1 MRNCARGPSASC
13 SSSRG
18 RRPISICRSTFAAP
32 RSRRGYGARC
42 ARSRPAAPPAMP
54 RSPPRSARP
63 GRCAPSPGPAPPT
76 ALPCWC
82 RATASCAATAG
93 SAAIAGASRG
103 NARCSPASARPPPV
117 MPPPRR
123 ANSAG
128 PIRRPGGGE
137 VEARIAARLAAI
149 DWAAVTEALDGEG
162 FATLPALLDRRE
174 CRALADLYSE
184 EAWFRSRVVMQRH
197 AFGRGEYKYLRYPLP
212 PLVAAL
218 RRCLYARLAPLAELW
233 RERLGEGSRLPPTL
247 EGYLAQCH
255 AAGQRRPTPLLL
267 HYEAGDYNCLHQ
279 DLYGKIAF
287 PFQVVICLS
296 RPQDEFTG
304 GELLLVEQ
312 RPRAQS
318 VGHAIRLEQGEAV
331 AITTRYRP
339 VKGARGWYRSS
350 FRHGVSPLLTGE
362 RYTLGLIF
370 HDAA

>member
-1 MRNCARGPSASC
+1 
-13 SSSRG
+13 
-18 RRPISICRSTFAAP
+18 
-32 RSRRGYGARC
+32 
-42 ARSRPAAPPAMP
+42 
-54 RSPPRSARP
+54 
-63 GRCAPSPGPAPPT
+63 
-76 ALPCWC
+76 
-82 RATASCAATAG
+82 
-93 SAAIAGASRG
+93 
-103 NARCSPASARPPPV
+103 

-279 DLYGKIAF
+279 DLYGALVF
-287 PFQVVICLS
+287 PLQATVLLS
-296 RPQDEFTG
+296 APERDFAG
-304 GELLLVEQ
+304 GEFVLVEQ

-318 VGHAIRLEQGEAV
+318 RVAVVPLGQGDCVVFAV
-331 AITTRYRP
+331 HHRP
-339 VKGARGWYRSS
+339 ARGVRGWYRLTM
-350 FRHGVSPLLTGE
+350 RHGVSRIRTG
-362 RYTLGLIF
+362 RRLTLGLIF